1 MLFRSKNKSGDI
13 VNCQVAFSYIINNI
27 QGQQN
32 INGNS
37 IIDITP
43 LDAYNMIEKNFEL
56 LEKNTYVKPTE
67 LFKTLYYYYLSP
79 KDLLIVKRIF

>member
-1 MLFRSKNKSGDI
+1 MILLNMCLKTKVEILYI
-13 VNCQVAFSYIINNI
+13 VKLRFSYIINNI

-43 LDAYNMIEKNFEL
+43 LDAYNMIEKTF
-56 LEKNTYVKPTE
+56 
-67 LFKTLYYYYLSP
+67 
-79 KDLLIVKRIF
+79 